1 VSRRKRTRTA
11 AAEELSACR
20 TSPNGVLRPARD
32 DARSTSV
39 QVLQASVNSLKPS
52 TKVRAGGRHYPVGCR
67 ARQVSARGASS
78 HCGGGLL
85 LWGRVGR
92 SAARLSAVRAIA
104 SDATP
109 RPYNL
114 ASIATSAESNN
125 VANSGDSLVSR
136 ACLTQDL
143 TRLRDPYGQGA
154 GRLAT

>member
-1 VSRRKRTRTA
+1 MVS
-11 AAEELSACR
+11 
-20 TSPNGVLRPARD
+20 LRPARD

-67 ARQVSARGASS
+67 ARKVSARGAST

-109 RPYNL
+109 RPYYL
-114 ASIATSAESNN
+114 ASTATSAGSNN
-125 VANSGDSLVSR
+125 AANSGYSLVSR

-143 TRLRDPYGQGA
+143 ARLRDLSEQGS
-154 GRLAT
+154 LAFWPTRGEWVAWLPLALQHCES